1 MGLVR
6 HIVAFSKLPRRATEL
21 KHRTASFLSLF
32 WKRRNC
38 KMEKKELQD
47 GKGKTERCN
56 TKMLNKAECPML
68 KLIICKMYDFLPCCL
83 FLLRNV
89 GFRHPGCVEAAG
101 VEGGR
106 GTRAIPGIP
115 TASHDRL

>member
-38 KMEKKELQD
+38 KTEKEKL
-47 GKGKTERCN
+47 KGVTPKCSIR
-56 TKMLNKAECPML
+56 LNAQC
-68 KLIICKMYDFLPCCL
+68 
-83 FLLRNV
+83 
-89 GFRHPGCVEAAG
+89 
-101 VEGGR
+101 
-106 GTRAIPGIP
+106 
-115 TASHDRL
+115 